1 MQKREHIVDIEEDWI
16 HLGQAE
22 NGYAINSYF
31 VDHPEMVLGTLE
43 EQSTQYGVECT
54 VKAYKDRDLSD
65 LLSEAITHV
74 YGHYEPVIQQKDEKN
89 KIKRTR
95 FCQLIQQCVTIH
107 MHWWMEQFIIVKT
120 QSCVK

>member
-74 YGHYEPVIQQKDEKN
+74 YGHYEPVIQQKDEK
-89 KIKRTR
+89 
-95 FCQLIQQCVTIH
+95 
-107 MHWWMEQFIIVKT
+107 
-120 QSCVK
+120 